1 LDHGA
6 ASLSRAPLDAMVE
19 EHYAEFRRIARS
31 LLRADNV
38 AQHVQATELAHEAVL
53 RMIRLDRMNLDG
65 RTHFLSLAARV
76 MRQVMVDEARRMRA
90 SKRQAPMGTAWPDQP
105 TEAPIDL
112 EDLDIVLRR
121 LEAVD
126 PDKARIIEQRI
137 FVGLTIEEIAEF
149 SGLSESTVKRQ
160 WRVARAWLIHE
171 LG

>member
-1 LDHGA
+1 MDRGA
-6 ASLSRAPLDAMVE
+6 ADLSPAPLDAMVE

-38 AQHVQATELAHEAVL
+38 GQQVQATELAHEAVL
-53 RMIRLDRMNLDG
+53 RMVRLDRMNVDG

-76 MRQVMVDEARRMRA
+76 MRQVMVDEARKMRA
-90 SKRQAPMGTAWPDQP
+90 SKRQTPIVTAWPDQSMES
-105 TEAPIDL
+105 TIDL
-112 EDLDIVLRR
+112 EDLDIALRR
-121 LEAVD
+121 LEEVD

-160 WRVARAWLIHE
+160 WRVARAWLINE